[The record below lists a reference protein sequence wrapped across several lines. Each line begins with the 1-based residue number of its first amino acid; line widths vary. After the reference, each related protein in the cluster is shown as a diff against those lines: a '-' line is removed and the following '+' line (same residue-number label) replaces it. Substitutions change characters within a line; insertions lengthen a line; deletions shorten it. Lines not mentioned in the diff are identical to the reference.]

1 MRKIRLSDT
10 DLELFDIEISPGDYM
25 FFQRHKDAFKT
36 MFREQG
42 KPFWTRFAITFRSF
56 TVKHGI
62 IKQMNIDSPKFQ
74 NLIDQAFIFIHE
86 QFVDGKQN
94 MAKNFLEDIARLA
107 QNQDRF
113 PELDSKSFSK
123 DPFYIRETRELFRN
137 FFGTPDQKSSY
148 LKVYIL
154 SPVYLRFGGSICRC
168 LIRWTEAQQMD
179 PKDESYWIPP
189 QPQTETQ
196 SGNAEAAETI
206 MCSSCIDFCGTI
218 YFKEKIMGYRGGPV
232 SFCFW
237 RKGDPRFN
245 DPNNPLYAPH
255 LSKDDDWRDLLTID
269 MFRDFFNYVRYTYGS
284 ESDKCDECQ
293 DLKKKRDKVIH
304 VCRASKKKKKK
315 PAKEKEEL
323 IKDLKEVE
331 RKEKLEK
338 LHKAALKQK
347 SSEYQV
353 NKIQLDG
360 DSKDLVQSNSLVK
373 TVKRSD
379 FSTEEEFRENT
390 MFKMPDGYDPN
401 DPEPLVLGVKKDGSL
416 VLDYRRNYVLVSG
429 FKVIK
434 MEDKAHGL
442 YEVNISPT
450 SDRTDE
456 MENEHFEKMRLKM
469 EEKDLNWFR
478 LNSQFLKE
486 QIPGLPERFE
496 WWEARGFVV
505 CVFDYEVEEKEQ
517 CEKWT
522 KFSIKVSG
530 YEEMLV
536 KHAVMLLVH
545 YIAKHKL
552 QSCPGWN
559 MEIDDIVAC
568 LLPERQPNI
577 EDIQVS
583 LMRGFRFE
591 DRLTYEEKASLIKHY
606 PTLNFS
612 KILMGVDK
620 GLAKT
625 LLDSEDDAEKMKM
638 RKMIDAVAEK
648 NLLTKNLPVIDVAEL
663 KTKLG
668 LDGEPTKADILYEQM
683 MQDPANFEFFTLAD
697 IDEEEGYWDLGLK
710 SLEIRC
716 YNRLFDPPVE
726 VCPMCKQVGVPCEC
740 FKPDILDEKVKNF
753 FHKQAGYYINFDARG
768 KDKRVELPKLQYHE
782 SKLSLDDDH
791 VEPPMKEHDIRKELA
806 KVTDKCVELGL
817 NVADYEVTTQTDLP
831 SSLGGEANMDP
842 LPGCHCSLSFRI
854 ASGKKYQTIS
864 ITVGAYMSED
874 KILYNAE
881 VKRIQALQE
890 GNMCCCARSQLEEEI
905 KQIEAKRME
914 KKRSVKG
921 KVQEQKAIEGPG
933 NTEVMHKIPEMND
946 ENVKT
951 EVDNKIDKNE
961 KEKDVEKL
969 DEKVEKIEVD
979 GEDGVQKIELSEES
993 KVDEKSAVE
1002 EKLEAGNV
1010 NEEIAESPE
1019 KEQKIDSEIDSKPN
1033 EANVESIVTLEK
1045 KSEILENENEQ
1056 AFKHEES
1063 EKNTENN
1070 VTTEKTEGKEE
1081 KPANTELEGAVA
1093 GASNMDNVD
1102 AKVEN
1107 EEPAD
1112 DLTLEQFCDLM
1123 KMNFEDG
1130 IAAYAKMNIK
1140 KPIKFR
1146 RRENNCNA
1154 DRIVELMQ
1162 KSYDQADREERK
1174 KLENPQWSVNHVPVV
1189 NKDTKKEMFAVNTVN
1204 IGKTTIM
1211 FTTDTKKAEPKH
1223 EVKEKKKIKKQ
1234 KVAKLPKRKTIQ
1246 DEYER
1251 AKNKG
1256 QMEDVEKL
1264 DRQRMSMLQL
1274 FGDLAGDEKIGE
1286 QISDALMKVGRHY
1299 TEEESEEGKRR
1310 MFSEMKMDKDGN
1322 YFMDEKSLKRIF
1334 DPRDIDALK
1343 GITEEF
1349 SDVIKGREY
1358 KLQDMA
1364 NNLKYQLGQEFGP
1377 ELMNDAKVEKKPEEK
1392 PRKKKLKKKKP
1403 PPMEDV
1409 AKGEEFQLRDCGHC
1423 NKKEPTRKAFKKC
1436 QMCKDE
1442 GVLEVRYYCCR
1453 ECQVED
1459 WKNRHKMEH
1468 RDCLLG

>member
-86 QFVDGKQN
+86 QFVD
-94 MAKNFLEDIARLA
+94 A
-107 QNQDRF
+107 
-113 PELDSKSFSK
+113 K

-293 DLKKKRDKVIH
+293 DLKKKRDKV
-304 VCRASKKKKKK
+304 
-315 PAKEKEEL
+315 
-323 IKDLKEVE
+323 E

-429 FKVIK
+429 FK
-434 MEDKAHGL
+434 
-442 YEVNISPT
+442 
-450 SDRTDE
+450 TDE

-536 KHAVMLLVH
+536 
-545 YIAKHKL
+545 
-552 QSCPGWN
+552 
-559 MEIDDIVAC
+559 
-568 LLPERQPNI
+568 
-577 EDIQVS
+577 S

-606 PTLNFS
+606 
-612 KILMGVDK
+612 
-620 GLAKT
+620 
-625 LLDSEDDAEKMKM
+625 
-638 RKMIDAVAEK
+638 
-648 NLLTKNLPVIDVAEL
+648 LLTKNLPVIDVAEL

-1189 NKDTKKEMFAVNTVN
+1189 NKDTKKEMFAVNT
-1204 IGKTTIM
+1204 
-1211 FTTDTKKAEPKH
+1211 AEPKH